1 MLDDE
6 VYDIMEQLVEESR
19 SLYEIKKYY
28 KDDSAH
34 CKKCVDVWKNLEE
47 QKEENIEMLEELLKD
62 HM

>member
-34 CKKCVDVWKNLEE
+34 CEKCVDIWKKLEE
-47 QKEENIEMLEELLKD
+47 QKEENIEMLEELLRD